1 MNDMGKCS
9 STGTLQTKGRES
21 HKSRNETDVYSV

>member
-9 STGTLQTKGRES
+9 STGTLQTKGRER
-21 HKSRNETDVYSV
+21 HKSKNETDV